1 MKLILENWKKYLE
14 EEETEEETPEVDE
27 NLLNIARETLQITFG
42 KPAKAALGNIEAD
55 EEFQATGKRYGAR
68 NPMFDFDSFPEH
80 FTEFRKNLLR
90 RWIRNDER
98 FGKRKDLA
106 DQRMRRVLEDKIY
119 EEIINFG
126 SALEKIWADPELKE
140 EFGKKLVKI
149 TGYSWVQAASLA
161 EDLLEPEEPEE
172 SEV

>member
-1 MKLILENWKKYLE
+1 MKLILENWKKYLTE
-14 EEETEEETPEVDE
+14 HEEETPEVDE
-27 NLLNIARETLQITFG
+27 NLLNIARETLQTTVG
-42 KPAKAALGNIEAD
+42 AHAKATLENIKAD
-55 EEFQATGKRYGAR
+55 EEFQVTGKSYGAR

-98 FGKRKDLA
+98 FAKRKDLA

-126 SALEKIWADPELKE
+126 RALEKIWADPDLKE
-140 EFGKKLVKI
+140 EIGKKLVEV

-161 EDLLEPEEPEE
+161 ESL
-172 SEV
+172 V